1 MKTKHHQNLF
11 GFMHESFKLMKKR
24 PIIFIL
30 ILIALPTIYLIVYA
44 TGGIKYVYSHTM
56 YITIV
61 LAGIYY
67 GLFFGGLTGLLAGI
81 LLGPLMPIDTLTG
94 EMQEPFNWIY
104 RLIMFI
110 LIGSIIGYASDKLRK
125 DTKRIEVL
133 MSSNQ
138 ETKVPNTNYLKKMSE
153 TFTSNTHTIIDL
165 LGISLYH
172 ELIYQLYVD
181 LQSNCKDGV
190 IITQADSN
198 KLWLVVPKEDL
209 DAEIN
214 HLMQLLNKPRQIR
227 QIPLYIDFS
236 VGAVLCYEV
245 GLIKNFKVFELSDTA
260 ARHAQVQNL
269 PYFFGDQ
276 DKQRKKGEYDLLAS
290 FKNALNNGE
299 IYLVYQPKIDLS
311 TMKPYGLEALIR
323 WNHPE
328 KKMIPPDVFIPLVEE
343 TKLIHILTDW
353 VLTESL
359 IKEKELIHLGL
370 HIPISIN
377 ISGKNLYDPQFE
389 SRTMS
394 IIKDLAVPVEY
405 IEFELTE
412 STLMVN
418 PQDSKNI
425 LQDFA
430 NLGIHISLDDYGS
443 GYSSLS
449 YITQFPIR
457 TIKIDRHFMKDMSTN
472 PEMHEIVKSTIA
484 LFKTLNY
491 KVVAEG
497 VETMDVVELLK
508 DFECD
513 YAQGYFFAKPMES
526 QKITEWLKNVLNK

>member
-153 TFTSNTHTIIDL
+153 TFTSNTYTIITILINNHHNIIDL

-299 IYLVYQPKIDLS
+299 IYLVYQPKIEIGEIIVYAARD
-311 TMKPYGLEALIR
+311 
-323 WNHPE
+323 
-328 KKMIPPDVFIPLVEE
+328 MI
-343 TKLIHILTDW
+343 TCC
-353 VLTESL
+353 
-359 IKEKELIHLGL
+359 
-370 HIPISIN
+370 
-377 ISGKNLYDPQFE
+377 
-389 SRTMS
+389 R
-394 IIKDLAVPVEY
+394 
-405 IEFELTE
+405 
-412 STLMVN
+412 
-418 PQDSKNI
+418 
-425 LQDFA
+425 
-430 NLGIHISLDDYGS
+430 
-443 GYSSLS
+443 
-449 YITQFPIR
+449 
-457 TIKIDRHFMKDMSTN
+457 
-472 PEMHEIVKSTIA
+472 
-484 LFKTLNY
+484 
-491 KVVAEG
+491 
-497 VETMDVVELLK
+497 
-508 DFECD
+508 
-513 YAQGYFFAKPMES
+513 
-526 QKITEWLKNVLNK
+526 